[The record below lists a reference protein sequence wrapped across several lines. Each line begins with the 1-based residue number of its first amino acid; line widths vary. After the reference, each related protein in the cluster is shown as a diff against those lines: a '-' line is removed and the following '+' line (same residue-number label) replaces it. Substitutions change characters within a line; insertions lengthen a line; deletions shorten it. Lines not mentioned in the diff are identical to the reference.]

1 MYRDFGNGCSCKGNG
16 LWDARMGK
24 VGVHLGCLDM

>member
-16 LWDARMGK
+16 LWDVRMGK
-24 VGVHLGCLDM
+24 QGGAFRVFVM